1 MEKKVSRL
9 GLLTLS
15 IGGMVGWGAFMQPG
29 LKFLP
34 EAGVLSTM
42 VAMLIGVIM
51 VSTIAACYGII
62 LNKSPNSTGG
72 EYSYSKL
79 AFARKH
85 TFVVGWFLLIVFIGI
100 AALNTTSFALIFKNV
115 LYPDT
120 DFIQLYQVAGYPVTL
135 GEALISVLV
144 ILIFS
149 WFMLK
154 GVTAVVHVQN
164 VVTVALIIIVFSI
177 FFFGLGKMDF
187 TTAPLNVHFGQGQIK
202 LSEII
207 SILVITPWAYYGVSN
222 IPKVAS
228 EAKLPYKEVIFLTV
242 LSLVCGFFI
251 YQILLVLTASSFSRA
266 DLQGYNG
273 WATGEA
279 IRNLFGTPG
288 LFLVT
293 SGLAFAI
300 FSGVNSFFM
309 GATRV
314 MYSMSEDGLLPPRF
328 SLKHKKYDTPYHAIG
343 FILIIIAATPFFGR
357 QVIGWIVGMAALG
370 GAIIFFYTSWTA
382 FKISQGWERI
392 VGLMATIFSSIFI
405 LLLVIPTSP
414 GFLSNESI
422 VALVVWSILGLV
434 LYKMNSE
441 GRSSYGK

>member
-9 GLLTLS
+9 GLVTLS

-29 LKFLP
+29 LMFLP
-34 EAGVLSTM
+34 NAGVLSTM
-42 VAMLIGVIM
+42 VAMLIGVVM

-62 LNKSPNSTGG
+62 LNQSPHSSGG

-79 AFARKH
+79 AFSKQH

-115 LYPDT
+115 LYPDA
-120 DFIQLYQVAGYPVTL
+120 DFIELYKVAGAPVTL

-144 ILIFS
+144 ILVFS

-154 GVTAVVHVQN
+154 GVKAVVHVQN

-177 FFFGLGKMDF
+177 FFFGLWQMDF
-187 TTAPLNVHFGQGQIK
+187 NAAPLNIHFGQGQIK
-202 LSEII
+202 FSEII
-207 SILVITPWAYYGVSN
+207 VILVITPWAYYGVSN
-222 IPKVAS
+222 IPKVAN

-251 YQILLVLTASSFSRA
+251 YQMLLILTASSFSRESLA
-266 DLQGYNG
+266 GYHG
-273 WATGEA
+273 WATGDA

-293 SGLAFAI
+293 TGLAFAI

-314 MYSMSEDGLLPPRF
+314 MNSMSEDGLLPPRF
-328 SLKHKKYDTPYHAIG
+328 SLKHKTYDTPYHAIG
-343 FILIIIAATPFFGR
+343 FILIIIVITPFFGR
-357 QVIGWIVGMAALG
+357 EVISWIVGMAALG

-382 FKISQGWERI
+382 FKISKGGERV
-392 VGLMATIFSSIFI
+392 VGFIAIIFSSIFI
-405 LLLVIPTSP
+405 LLLIIPTSP

-422 VALVVWSILGLV
+422 VALVVWSILGV
-434 LYKMNSE
+434 ALYKTENKE
-441 GRSSYGK
+441 RSSYGK